1 MIIYRIIQRFGVIVI
16 IDLGYQYMYNI
27 NYLCIKYYQ
36 YFSKDVKNICVK
48 DGCYF
53 FIIWL

>member
-1 MIIYRIIQRFGVIVI
+1 MIIYRIIQYFGVII
-16 IDLGYQYMYNI
+16 LIDLGYRYMYNI

-48 DGCYF
+48 DGYYF